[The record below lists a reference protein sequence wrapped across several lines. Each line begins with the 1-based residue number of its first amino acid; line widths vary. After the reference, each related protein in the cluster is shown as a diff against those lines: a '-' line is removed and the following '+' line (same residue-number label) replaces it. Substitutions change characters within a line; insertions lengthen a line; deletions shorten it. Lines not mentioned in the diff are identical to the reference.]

1 MNSANFKI
9 VKSFTRAFLF
19 SFFYFAQVKVHAFE
33 VDFSRR
39 QPSSIEKPKTVLI
52 EAPVVSEKPAYEAA
66 QVVPTTQTARP
77 FDNELV
83 SAIKKAVLPFEP
95 EKEIIILNTEAG
107 FVPAKISVK
116 KGEAYRVHVVN
127 INIKEK
133 NVSFLMDAFTKS
145 YNTVYGSMK
154 TFDIEPQVEG
164 VYSFQC
170 PETGVEGK
178 LIVVSDK
185 LDKVERQPSSEKS
198 EESHVR

>member
-77 FDNELV
+77 LDNELV

-164 VYSFQC
+164 IYSFQC

>member
-1 MNSANFKI
+1 VNSANFKI

-52 EAPVVSEKPAYEAA
+52 EAPVVSEKPILDAA
-66 QVVPTTQTARP
+66 QTARP
-77 FDNELV
+77 LDNELV

-164 VYSFQC
+164 IYSFQC